1 MPNPYDSLGVPKD
14 APPEAIRAAYR
25 KKARQHHP
33 DKGGNVA
40 EFQSIQVAYDVLS
53 DPERKARYDQT
64 GETGTGPTLESQ
76 ALSTLSTMMTALMD
90 FPQTNVA
97 TLPLVDQL
105 RRMLTADIQ
114 KQDMEKAKV
123 MASIDRRKEAIK
135 RLSKGPLADLLHG
148 EINQREQMA
157 AKMDE
162 ANAIRR
168 EAMRMLEDQTY
179 SADVQVSTGYFA
191 FSVPMQF

>member
-1 MPNPYDSLGVPKD
+1 MPNPYQALDLD
-14 APPEAIRAAYR
+14 RNAPPEAIRAAYR

-123 MASIDRRKEAIK
+123 MASIDRRREAIK
-135 RLSKGPLADLLHG
+135 RLSKGPLADLLQG

-179 SADVQVSTGYFA
+179 SADAQVSTGCFA
-191 FSVPMQF
+191 FTAQF

>member
-33 DKGGNVA
+33 DKGGKVA
-40 EFQSIQVAYDVLS
+40 EFQNIQVAYDVLS

-76 ALSTLSTMMTALMD
+76 ALSTLFTMMTALMD
-90 FPQTNVA
+90 SPQVNVS

-105 RRMLTADIQ
+105 RRMLNADMQ
-114 KQDMEKAKV
+114 KQDTEKAKV
-123 MASIDRRKEAIK
+123 MASIDRRREAIK
-135 RLSKGPLADLLHG
+135 RLSKGPLADLLRG

-179 SADVQVSTGYFA
+179 SADAQVSTGYVVFN
-191 FSVPMQF
+191 VPMQF

>member
-1 MPNPYDSLGVPKD
+1 MNPYQALGVPKD
-14 APPEAIRAAYR
+14 ASPEAIRAAYR
-25 KKARQHHP
+25 KLARQHHP
-33 DKGGNVA
+33 DKGGKVA
-40 EFQSIQVAYDVLS
+40 EFQNIQAAYDVLADS
-53 DPERKARYDQT
+53 ERKARYDQT
-64 GETGTGPTLESQ
+64 GETGTGPTRESQ

-168 EAMRMLEDQTY
+168 EALRLIEGETY
-179 SADVQVSTGYFA
+179 QVDAMDWGQGFTSVFQVQL
-191 FSVPMQF
+191 

>member
-1 MPNPYDSLGVPKD
+1 MPNPYQALDLDRS
-14 APPEAIRAAYR
+14 APQEAIRAAYR
-25 KKARQHHP
+25 KKAREHHP
-33 DKGGNVA
+33 DKGGDVA
-40 EFQSIQVAYDVLS
+40 KFQEIQAAYDTLS

-90 FPQTNVA
+90 SPQVNVS

-105 RRMLTADIQ
+105 RRMLNADMQ
-114 KQDMEKAKV
+114 KQDTEKAKV

-135 RLSKGPLADLLHG
+135 RLSKGPLADLLQG

>member
-1 MPNPYDSLGVPKD
+1 MPNPYQALDLDRS
-14 APPEAIRAAYR
+14 APQEAIRAAYR
-25 KKARQHHP
+25 KKAREHHP
-33 DKGGNVA
+33 DKGGDVA
-40 EFQSIQVAYDVLS
+40 KFQEIQAAYDTLS

-123 MASIDRRKEAIK
+123 MASIDRRREAIK
-135 RLSKGPLADLLHG
+135 RLSKGPLADLLRG